1 MTKVGSL
8 TPTRLTTEAP
18 TTMKSMVLARGV
30 HKRFGHVE
38 VLKGVDLSVEQGQ
51 VVCVIG
57 PSGSGKSTLLRCI
70 NHLEQIDAGWLSV
83 DGEFVGYIRKGTRLY
98 ESSEKDQAR
107 RRSQIG
113 MVFQQFNLFANKT
126 ALENVMEGRLV
137 VKRDSKESARAQALE
152 LLTQVGLSDKGGNY
166 PSELSGGQQQRVA
179 IARSLAMEPKLMLFD
194 EPTSSLDPELVGEV
208 LTVIRRLAE
217 AGMTMIIVTHEM
229 GFARDVADCVVFMD
243 DGQVVEVGPARQ
255 ILSDPQHPRTKAFLA
270 AVSGPLGTDRNSLAL
285 VPLPGSA
292 SNALLPRQAAT
303 PTTWCFGSALQESA
317 SGPAVFPSSGS
328 VLKLGPGRLPGSAPF
343 RTGKERW

>member
-1 MTKVGSL
+1 VTETGSL
-8 TPTRLTTEAP
+8 TPTRLTTEPA
-18 TTMKSMVLARGV
+18 TTMNTMVLARGV
-30 HKRFGHVE
+30 RKRFGHVE

-83 DGEFVGYIRKGTRLY
+83 DGEFVGYVRKGTRLY
-98 ESSEKDQAR
+98 ESKEKDLAR
-107 RRSQIG
+107 RRSEIG

-137 VKRDSKESARAQALE
+137 VKRDSKEAARTRALE
-152 LLTQVGLSDKGGNY
+152 LLAQVGLSDKGANY
-166 PSELSGGQQQRVA
+166 PSELSGGEQQRVA

-229 GFARDVADCVVFMD
+229 GFARDVADSVVFMD
-243 DGQVVEVGPARQ
+243 DGRVVEVGRARE
-255 ILSDPQHPRTKAFLA
+255 ILANPQHPRTKAFLA
-270 AVSGPLGTDRNSLAL
+270 AVSGL
-285 VPLPGSA
+285 
-292 SNALLPRQAAT
+292 
-303 PTTWCFGSALQESA
+303 
-317 SGPAVFPSSGS
+317 
-328 VLKLGPGRLPGSAPF
+328 
-343 RTGKERW
+343 